1 MRTTALV
8 TGAGRGIG
16 RAVAERLARTGAR
29 VYALDLD
36 VAELA
41 DSTAAISHASGSVLP
56 LTCDCADTAQVKRA
70 LAEIDGPVHVLVNC
84 AGIIGQP
91 TTVPETG
98 DEEWDQVLTANLKT
112 VFRVSRSVI
121 PRMTEGG
128 AIVHIASILGLTG
141 ARSYAAYA
149 ASKAAI
155 VSLTRSMARDHA
167 PAIRVNCVCPGAIDT
182 DMFEAYVQRA
192 EDPTAERR
200 RIESEIPLARLG
212 RPEDVAGAV
221 AFLASEAAAWIT
233 GAILVVDGG
242 DTA

>member
-1 MRTTALV
+1 V
-8 TGAGRGIG
+8 H
-16 RAVAERLARTGAR
+16 
-29 VYALDLD
+29 ALDLD
-36 VAELA
+36 VTELR
-41 DSTAAISHASGSVLP
+41 DSEGAFEVSLGSVVP
-56 LTCDCADTAQVKRA
+56 KQCDCADTAQVKRA
-70 LAEIDGPVHVLVNC
+70 LNEIDGPVHVLVNC

-98 DEEWDQVLTANLKT
+98 DEEWDQVLTANLST
-112 VFRVSRSVI
+112 VFRVSRAVI

-182 DMFEAYVQRA
+182 DMFQAYVQRA
-192 EDPTAERR
+192 ADPAAERL
-200 RIESEIPLARLG
+200 RIESEIPLGRLG

-221 AFLASEAAAWIT
+221 AFLASEEAAWIT